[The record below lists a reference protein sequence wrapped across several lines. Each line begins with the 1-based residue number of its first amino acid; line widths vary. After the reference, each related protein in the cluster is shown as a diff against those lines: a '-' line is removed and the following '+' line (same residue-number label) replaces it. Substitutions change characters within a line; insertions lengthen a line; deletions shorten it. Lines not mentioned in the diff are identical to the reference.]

1 MEPDLVFLL
10 SLMKQSVISV
20 WGLLKRAAIEF
31 GNDKAMKLS
40 ASLAYYTIFAL
51 PPMILI
57 IIYTVGLVF
66 GEQAIQGEVFSE
78 LNDLIG
84 NKAALQIEQTIKNL
98 SLDDDSHWARTVGIA
113 TLIIGATGVFSEIQD
128 SINIIWGLKA
138 KPTRGWLRM
147 LINRLLSFS
156 MIVSLG
162 FLLLVSLVL
171 DTLLV
176 AFSNK
181 LKEYWPD
188 ATIYLLQ
195 GVNILLSLVLT
206 TLLFAIIFKV
216 LPDAKIRW
224 KDVIVGAFATALL
237 FLIGKFLIG
246 FYLGQSDLTSA
257 YGAAGSVI
265 ILLLWVYYSSIILFF
280 GAEFTQVYA
289 YRFGSRIRPSD
300 YAVWVVHKEIERRDA
315 THWQS
320 HRKKRDRENGLQ

>member
-1 MEPDLVFLL
+1 MEPDLVPSFLI
-10 SLMKQSVISV
+10 MKQSVISV

-31 GNDKAMKLS
+31 NNDKAMKLS
-40 ASLAYYTIFAL
+40 ASLAYYTVFSL
-51 PPMILI
+51 PPMII
-57 IIYTVGLVF
+57 VIIYTVGLVF
-66 GEQAIQGEVFSE
+66 GEEAIQGELFSE
-78 LNDLIG
+78 LNELVG
-84 NKAALQIEQTIKNL
+84 NKAAFQIEETIRNL
-98 SLDDDSHWARTVGIA
+98 SLDTESQWARTVGIV
-113 TLIIGATGVFSEIQD
+113 TLIVGATGVFSEIQD

-171 DTLLV
+171 DTLLI

-181 LKEYWPD
+181 LREYLPEV
-188 ATIYLLQ
+188 TIYIFQ
-195 GVNILLSLVLT
+195 GVNILLSLGLT
-206 TLLFAIIFKV
+206 TLLFAIIYKV
-216 LPDAKIRW
+216 LPDAKIKW
-224 KDVIVGAFATALL
+224 KDVIVGAFATGIL

-246 FYLGQSDLTSA
+246 FYLGQSDFSSA
-257 YGAAGSVI
+257 YGTAGSVI
-265 ILLLWVYYSSIILFF
+265 ILLIWVYYSSIILFF

-315 THWQS
+315 THWQP
-320 HRKKRDRENGLQ
+320 HPKKREAK